1 MKEKTS
7 GKSTFLTM
15 GKWFYAFLAAAVLLV
30 GAIIAIVI
38 ISLNSRDVAEQPPA
52 PVVGDETGVY
62 YYDAALGEYTLAL
75 STGNIFTIAGPDL
88 NKSGDYTVNGN
99 TVTLDFVRDEDGTAQ
114 ATLDGDTLTL
124 VYKDATMNFLKKVPY
139 TVTFNTNGGS
149 AVDAVTVIN
158 GKTVVKP
165 NDPAKDGNVFLG
177 WYSDAELTKAFF
189 FGTTPVF
196 GDVTVYAKWAPTVAG
211 QDEYVIDF
219 DLCYDATAPV
229 AISTVGGKLVFNS
242 DYTVPTRE
250 GYTFVGWFISEYEDG
265 SKLTYAA
272 TENTEINANT
282 TLFAVWSDNDATKL
296 QTPAVSVVG
305 NTISWAAVNGAT
317 SYAVTISDSEGNVLF
332 DSSVGTTTQSYD
344 FASEKP
350 GDYQITVVA
359 KGTSAAD
366 SDAAVR
372 YYRNKGLDRVSKFEV
387 IGTTLVFN
395 AVENAEK
402 YLITIDCGNDQHN
415 HTLFDNSKSTYYN
428 FANCSMQAG
437 GIAFTVTAVAEGYA
451 STTSETFYYER
462 NLDQVGSIAYD
473 AATATFKWASVA
485 NAAKYYVTITC
496 GAHTHEVVD
505 NGTATSFCVKNCTG
519 EISIS
524 VVPASFGFNSPEG
537 TTAKVTKVTPATPT
551 NITVNDMTLTW
562 DAVEGAKSYV
572 VKVNG
577 TSYNVTTNSY
587 NLNNTGITFTTGS
600 KHTVTVAAV
609 GETDT
614 SLASDALEL
623 TYLTMGKVSYYNNT
637 LSWAPVMGATKF
649 EIRINGTDNF
659 TVENTTSATITLSK
673 SGVNKI
679 EVRPSGFASNTEWT
693 AVEVVAYTVIY
704 ETRSPNGSKTEYVA
718 TGDKMLLPTDYTYEG
733 FDFAGWYNTPGAA
746 EGNGSE
752 YAETVFVG
760 AGSLTL
766 YANWAPKSYSIKFN
780 GIDSTMSGAANNDT
794 VTVTYTKNYKL
805 PVLTTTDT
813 VNSNFAGWYTGP
825 DGSGTKLTDYLGNS
839 VMPYGY
845 TDNSEAYPYFTS
857 GIIFEMKSDGTYA
870 VKKGSKINDIPV
882 VTIPATYNG
891 IAVTTI
897 LENGF
902 YNCDKLVEVNI
913 PDTIKLIGT
922 GAFNSC
928 DAMVSFNVYEVK
940 TETPHEVFYSSHDGA
955 LIYEDVASGYTYLE
969 VFPRAK
975 KGAYTVPETV
985 DAVRNRAF
993 NYCNIS
999 SLTISKEVKILG
1011 DYAFSNCRSLR
1022 QIVFEEGSTTPIAI
1036 STNAFYGC
1044 YSVTSIKLPAHIKGL
1059 DAEEAFDVET
1069 LNYLT
1074 ALQTIEVEKAP
1085 TAYYSA
1091 VEGML
1096 CSALGDTILYCPQ
1109 AYTGLGGVLTIP
1121 KGITAIG
1128 EGTFRNRNVFTSIV
1142 IPNYVV
1148 EIGPSAFY
1156 GCRNVTTI
1164 TIEGDRARDLN
1175 IGASAFYGCTNAR
1188 EIVIKGNSKNTLDAG
1203 KTTIGTSAFSG
1214 MSELRTL
1221 TVEAGAYVTEIGNNA
1236 FAANKKLRNI
1246 NIADTAKVEK
1256 IGDSAFRGCETLPS
1270 FTIPASTVS
1279 IGNYAFADCSF
1290 ISKIV
1295 FAPNGQNIDFGIY
1308 VFQNCVSLSRV
1319 ELPATVQSFDGSAFD
1334 GCYSLKEVVVD
1345 SNNAFL
1351 TTKNGVLYDKNY
1363 TTIMFY
1369 PKAINDPTLSQLPWD
1384 TLTTIGNTVFKDNTN
1399 ITSITIPATVTSI
1412 GDSAFNGCINLTSV
1426 TFTGTAASMSIGE
1439 YAFANCQKLTSIQL
1453 PSAVT
1458 EIKEGTFYVTPL
1470 TSFTIP
1476 ENVTAIGKKAFMYTG
1491 IKAINIP
1498 AKVAVIG
1505 DGAFAYSS
1513 LETITIEDGNTALVI
1528 GDVTDIDISYDFETG
1543 DYNKMKVAKVFP
1555 IEYIGVGAYGVFTG
1569 THLQALHLPARVT
1582 TIGAFAFYNQKAIAE
1597 VTIAENSNLTT
1608 IGDGAFYGADITSIQ
1623 LENTKLATVGEFAF
1637 TESKLTG
1644 VKFPNT
1650 LTLLDKYS
1658 FADIGTISGSSF
1670 TGSLASVEFA
1680 NGGTV
1685 ELTIATQVFRN
1696 SVFTTITFPA
1706 NLTNCYEEIMVSSTS
1721 AQYAIFMP
1729 SFYRI
1734 FEGNY
1739 KLAAINVAEGGKYF
1753 ASHEGVFYEKK
1764 DGALTHLLMCPPAK
1778 TGEYVVPKTV
1788 TQVAQRAFYMTQLTK
1803 VSFEEY
1809 DKTDAN
1815 YGTALLEIGSG
1826 ETTNSNATGWAV
1838 FGGAKLYNGV
1848 QVTSTLL
1855 SSYRSDVVKMAVRNT
1870 HYIQYSALQ
1879 NLSFPSHLKSMGTA
1893 AITGIY
1899 TQGFEVVFNQD
1910 TQQVHFGVQAIR
1922 SNEGLVKL
1930 ILPKVAAL
1938 STSTS
1943 GYTFGTNKNLVE
1955 VTFAEGSTL
1964 PILAPSTF
1972 SGNSSMTTIKIPA
1985 SVEII
1990 GESCFYNCSK
2000 LTSIT
2005 YEEGSKLASIENTA
2019 FRNTGF
2025 TEFVIPDS
2033 VTYLGRQ
2040 IFDGCTALKKVTVGL
2055 GVGSPI
2061 YVDTNGNKSSA
2072 FYGCKS
2078 IEEYIVPNNHPT
2090 LSVVDG
2096 VLYDLNKTIVYAYPT
2111 AKDPTDFVLP
2121 TTVREIEAYAFAY
2134 STLTTITLHE
2144 GMTKLHYGAFYMGNI
2159 QSVHIPSTM
2168 VEIGTAAFYFNSS
2181 NGKAPLKSITFA
2193 ENSRLT
2199 TLGSSVFYY
2208 SNLTEISLPDSITTM
2223 GTGVFYYNQK
2233 LKSVVLPAAL
2243 TVLPSSTFNN
2253 CKALESVVIQNNVE
2267 RIEGSVF
2274 GGSLTKLKSIHI
2286 PASVTRIGH
2295 QVFYQ
2300 CKGLEEVTFGE
2311 GSRLNFMDYQ
2321 CFYGCE
2327 ALKEIVFPE
2336 GVETIGRNQFSGCK
2350 NLEFVDLSKTAIT
2363 ILQSNTY
2370 TTTVDGVSKVVYQ
2383 GFFTGCTKLKTVLL
2397 PETLET
2403 IDPNTFS
2410 GNYGKPNDDCVS
2422 LESIYIPA
2430 SVTKIGDSAFEDCSS
2445 LTSVTFAQD
2454 SVLTALG
2461 SDPLQESAIFRGTT
2475 SLKTIDL
2482 PESIETIGGNIFEN
2496 SGLTEITLPQ
2506 SLSAISAGAF
2516 KGCEGLVDVV
2526 VPGSVADIYN
2536 EAFMNCVN
2544 IETLTLSEGVEYLG
2558 ANAFGG
2564 CSKLAEVVIP
2574 STTMRMGGNPF
2585 ANCLGITS
2593 FKLADGN
2600 EGFVIDQTGVLY
2612 DANKRSVIFYPSYA
2626 TSETYEMPSTVF
2638 ELATSAF
2645 AGSKLKS
2652 IVISDN
2658 IKVIPDNCFKGSVDL
2673 ESVKIPLSVTT
2684 IGNEAF
2690 RDCVKLDNVA
2700 IPASCT
2706 SIGDYAFQNCAS
2718 LKNFDFG
2725 TRNTSLDVGL
2735 ALFQNCTSLEEI
2747 ILPEGLTA
2755 IPEYMFANTGI
2766 KDVVVPETVT
2776 DLSGRGL
2783 FKGCAELVSIVLPTT
2798 YVGDL
2803 GAEAFRDCVK
2813 LKSIVIPNGVRY
2825 FNTCDDN
2832 LDEFGDEIWESAT
2845 FKNCYALESVTF
2857 GTGLCDPG
2865 PRAFE
2870 NCISLKEAD
2879 MGDTGIWCLGDYVF
2893 RNCVSLEKVVLS
2905 YDSYD
2910 LGYNTFEGCT
2920 KIGGSIDIPYFWFY
2934 GGFFIGCTGIE
2945 EVHIFDGDAFENYGY
2960 GDDPVGNFEGWTSE
2974 QSIYFDE
2981 LDWETMFYDYWWG
2994 FLDEDPWIFP
3004 FLNCEARVFDCE
3016 GNEILYD
3023 GEECIIL
3030 QVVSPDG
3037 EILWD
3042 YNEQ

>member
-158 GKTVVKP
+158 GKTVAKP

-282 TLFAVWSDNDATKL
+282 TLFAVWSDNAATKL

-332 DSSVGTTTQSYD
+332 NSSVGTTTQSYD

-428 FANCSMQAG
+428 FANCSMQTG

-551 NITVNDMTLTW
+551 NIAVNDMTLTW

-659 TVENTTSATITLSK
+659 TVENTTSATITLPK

-760 AGSLTL
+760 TGSLTL

-1036 STNAFYGC
+1036 ATNAFYGC

-1164 TIEGDRARDLN
+1164 TIEGDRARDLT

-1236 FAANKKLRNI
+1236 FAENKKLRNI

-1345 SNNAFL
+1345 PNNAFL

-1369 PKAINDPTLSQLPWD
+1369 PKAINDPTLANLPWD

-1439 YAFANCQKLTSIQL
+1439 YAFANCQKLTSIQI

-1470 TSFTIP
+1470 TTFTIP
-1476 ENVTAIGKKAFMYTG
+1476 ANVTKIGQKAFMYTA

-1498 AKVAVIG
+1498 AKVEVIG

-1513 LETITIEDGNTALVI
+1513 LETITIEDGTAALVI

-1706 NLTNCYEEIMVSSTS
+1706 NLTNCSEEIMVASTDPTW
-1721 AQYAIFMP
+1721 AIFMP

-1734 FEGNY
+1734 FEGNF
-1739 KLAAINVAEGGKYF
+1739 KLAEINVAEGCKNF
-1753 ASHEGVFYEKK
+1753 ASDDGIFYEKK

-1778 TGEYVVPKTV
+1778 TGEYVIPKTV
-1788 TQVAQRAFYMTQLTK
+1788 TQVAQRAFYMTQLSK
-1803 VSFEEY
+1803 VTFEEF

-1815 YGTALLEIGSG
+1815 YGKALLEIGSG
-1826 ETTNSNATGWAV
+1826 NTTNGAGSWAV
-1838 FGGAKLYNGV
+1838 FGGGKLSNGV

-1855 SSYRSDVVKMAVRNT
+1855 SSYRSDVVKLAVRNT
-1870 HYIQYSALQ
+1870 HYIQLSALQ
-1879 NLSFPSHLKSMGTA
+1879 SLSFPSHLKRVGTA
-1893 AITGIY
+1893 AVYGIENM
-1899 TQGFEVVFNQD
+1899 GFEIIFNED
-1910 TQQVHFGVQAIR
+1910 TVPVEFGAAALR
-1922 SNEGLVKL
+1922 SNKGLVKL
-1930 ILPKVAAL
+1930 VLPKVAAL
-1938 STSTS
+1938 STLSYN
-1943 GYTFGTNKNLVE
+1943 YTFASNENLKE
-1955 VTFAEGSTL
+1955 VTFAEGSTVPVL
-1964 PILAPSTF
+1964 THSVF
-1972 SGNSSMTTIKIPA
+1972 SGNKAMETIKIPA
-1985 SVEII
+1985 SVEMI
-1990 GESCFYNCSK
+1990 GEYCFSNCTK

-2005 YEEGSKLASIENTA
+2005 YEEGSKLTA
-2019 FRNTGF
+2019 IDHYAFNNTGF
-2025 TEFVIPDS
+2025 TEFVIPDG

-2040 IFDGCTALKKVTVGL
+2040 IFNSCTALKKVTVGL

-2061 YVDTNGNKSSA
+2061 NVDANGNKSSA
-2072 FYGCKS
+2072 FYGCKT
-2078 IEEYIVPNNHPT
+2078 IEEYIVADDHPT
-2090 LSVVDG
+2090 LTVVDG

-2134 STLTTITLHE
+2134 STISSITLHE

-2199 TLGSSVFYY
+2199 TLGSSVFNY

-2223 GTGVFYYNQK
+2223 GTSVFYYSQK
-2233 LKSVVLPAAL
+2233 LKEVILPAAL
-2243 TVLPSSTFNN
+2243 TVIPSSTFNY
-2253 CKALESVVIQNNVE
+2253 CKALEKVVIQNNVE
-2267 RIEGSVF
+2267 RIEGSSF

-2300 CKGLEEVTFGE
+2300 CKGLETVTFGE
-2311 GSRLNFMDYQ
+2311 GSRLNYVDYQ
-2321 CFYGCE
+2321 TFYGCE

-2363 ILQSNTY
+2363 ILESTSY
-2370 TTTVDGVSKVVYQ
+2370 STTINGVSTPVYQ

-2397 PETLET
+2397 PETLEI
-2403 IDPNTFS
+2403 IDYNTFS

-2422 LESIYIPA
+2422 LESIHIPA
-2430 SVTKIGDSAFEDCSS
+2430 SVSIIRDYAFEDCSS

-2454 SVLTALG
+2454 TMLTALG
-2461 SDPLQESAIFRGTT
+2461 SDPMQESAIFRGTS

-2496 SGLTEITLPQ
+2496 SGLTQITLPQ
-2506 SLSAISAGAF
+2506 NLSAISAGAF

-2526 VPGSVADIYN
+2526 VPGSVADIHD

-2544 IETLTLSEGVEYLG
+2544 IENLTLSEGVEYLG

-2652 IVISDN
+2652 IVVSDN
-2658 IKVIPDNCFKGSVDL
+2658 IKVIPDNCFKGSVNL

-2981 LDWETMFYDYWWG
+2981 LDWETLFYDYWWG
-2994 FLDEDPWIFP
+2994 FLDEDPWVFP

-3037 EILWD
+3037 EVLWD